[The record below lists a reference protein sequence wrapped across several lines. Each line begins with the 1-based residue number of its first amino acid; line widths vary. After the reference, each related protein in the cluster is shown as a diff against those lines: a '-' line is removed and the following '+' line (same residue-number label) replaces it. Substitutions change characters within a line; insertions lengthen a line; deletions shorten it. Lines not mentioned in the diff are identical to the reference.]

1 MKHGYILGID
11 EMRAAIAGH
20 YSVSINDVAIQAF
33 PEGNHLRIQALVM
46 EGEKRLKRNPRLIG
60 NIGADGLTIMTNG
73 SMMQNAP
80 TVGLSIPLFVAEM
93 HPISFINSVLIA
105 VAIWDIRRFDIYG

>member
-1 MKHGYILGID
+1 MKHGYILSID

-46 EGEKRLKRNPRLIG
+46 EGEKK
-60 NIGADGLTIMTNG
+60 D
-73 SMMQNAP
+73 
-80 TVGLSIPLFVAEM
+80 
-93 HPISFINSVLIA
+93 
-105 VAIWDIRRFDIYG
+105 

>member
-1 MKHGYILGID
+1 MATFSASMKCVLLLPGI
-11 EMRAAIAGH
+11 IAFLSMMLLSRH
-20 YSVSINDVAIQAF
+20 FPKEIIFAF
-33 PEGNHLRIQALVM
+33 KPWSWKAR
-46 EGEKRLKRNPRLIG
+46 KRLKRNPRLIG
-60 NIGADGLTIMTNG
+60 NIGADGPAIMANG